1 MCTKGCLLIF
11 GVIILYK
18 FGVLQPVLLAFICSA
33 IIAAVHAC
41 ERPIVNESFYI
52 HQQTLIN
59 KAQVE
64 QQKRFVGQSGETD
77 DEMVF
82 TSQIDISDQKNQALR
97 NRKT

>member
-1 MCTKGCLLIF
+1 MF
-11 GVIILYK
+11 ILYK

-33 IIAAVHAC
+33 IIAAVHAY
-41 ERPIVNESFYI
+41 ERPIVNESYYI
-52 HQQTLIN
+52 DQQIVIY

-64 QQKRFVGQSGETD
+64 QQQRFVEQSGETD